1 MRWLE
6 AFGVRTE
13 GGRLAQRLGSYPP
26 YQAPFPGHPPALDL
40 AQARANL
47 DYLLAQRTE
56 RLANLDGLL
65 ADDGIDVRSGLT
77 ADDPSPL
84 LDGLH
89 HWAKTQWPGLHDR
102 KLASTA
108 TWLRSSRDGPEI
120 VYSLL
125 MDVAILLGELIVR
138 RRPRFV
144 WSLDLDPEN
153 GPGGIPGA
161 PDDFMTSYKRP
172 VVMIPKGGPL
182 LAPIIL
188 DVEDIVV
195 MKYLQAKQ
203 PTSWLLND
211 FRRFVVDA
219 RNGAWERPF
228 DETGS

>member
-1 MRWLE
+1 MGLLG
-6 AFGVRTE
+6 ALGVRSE
-13 GGRLAQRLGSYPP
+13 GDRLAQRLRSYPP
-26 YQAPFPGHPPALDL
+26 YQAPFPGHALDLDL
-40 AQARANL
+40 AQAQANL

-56 RLANLDGLL
+56 RLTILGDLLD
-65 ADDGIDVRSGLT
+65 DDRIDVKTGLT
-77 ADDPSPL
+77 ADDPAPL

-89 HWAKTQWPGLHDR
+89 QWAKTQWPGLHDR
-102 KLASTA
+102 KLATTE
-108 TWLRSSRDGPEI
+108 TWLRSSRAGPEI

-138 RRPRFV
+138 HRPRFA

-153 GPGGIPGA
+153 GPGGIPGD

-182 LAPIIL
+182 LAPVIL

-195 MKYLQAKQ
+195 MQYIQAKQ
-203 PTSWLLND
+203 PVGWLLND
-211 FRRFVVDA
+211 LSRVVVDA

-228 DETGS
+228 EEIG